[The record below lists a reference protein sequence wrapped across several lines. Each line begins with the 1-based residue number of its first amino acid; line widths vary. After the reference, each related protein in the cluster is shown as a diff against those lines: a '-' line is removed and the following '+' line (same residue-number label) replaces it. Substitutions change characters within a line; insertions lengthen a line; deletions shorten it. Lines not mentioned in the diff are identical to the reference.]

1 MLIKAF
7 GAFEEPKKIK
17 RSHVVVAKG
26 GEILDMQIQISSGD
40 SFPLATKTV
49 LEAAAA

>member
-7 GAFEEPKKIK
+7 GAFKQPKNIK

-26 GEILDMQIQISSGD
+26 GKILDMRITISPGD
-40 SFPLATKTV
+40 SFAEATKTV
-49 LEAAAA
+49 LEAAVA